1 MNPLQLLSAA
11 SGVNAMLA
19 GQLVFSVAFIGGCE
33 LPNWIAGP
41 RQTNACLERW
51 YVVTALFFPSAAQGQ
66 SSTIIAEVDKRRRNI
81 FGSDS

>member
-11 SGVNAMLA
+11 SGVNAMLV

-33 LPNWIAGP
+33 LPNWIVGP

-66 SSTIIAEVDKRRRNI
+66 TSTIIAEVDKRRRNI

>member
-1 MNPLQLLSAA
+1 MNPLQLLGVA
-11 SGVNAMLA
+11 SGVNAMLV

-33 LPNWIAGP
+33 LPNWIVGP

-66 SSTIIAEVDKRRRNI
+66 ASTIIAEVDKRRRNI

>member
-1 MNPLQLLSAA
+1 MNPLQLLGAA
-11 SGVNAMLA
+11 SGVNAMLV

-33 LPNWIAGP
+33 LPNWIVGP
-41 RQTNACLERW
+41 RQTNVCLERW

-66 SSTIIAEVDKRRRNI
+66 TSTIIAEVDKRRRNI